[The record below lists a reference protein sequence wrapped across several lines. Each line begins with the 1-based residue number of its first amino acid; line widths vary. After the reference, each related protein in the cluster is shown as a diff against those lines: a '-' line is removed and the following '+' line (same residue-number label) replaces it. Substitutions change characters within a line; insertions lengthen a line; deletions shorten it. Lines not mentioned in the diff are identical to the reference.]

1 MTRKKIPKRDKIRG
15 ICAVACLAV
24 VLVGICAAS
33 IYMERQRTA
42 PQQTVHA
49 TESPVVETAV
59 DTADYERNP
68 NTKAYLFLG
77 IDKDDP
83 VRAHPGDGGQADTQL
98 LLVVDSS
105 AQTWRL
111 LPINRDTLTDVN
123 VLGVLGDV
131 LSTQRQQI
139 ALAHAYGDGLRKSCR
154 NAVTA
159 VSHLLGDCKI
169 EGYYALN
176 MGGISALVDS
186 IGGITVTV
194 PHDYTN
200 LDPAFV
206 EGAQLNLDGK
216 QAYKLLRSRHGVDDQ
231 TNIARMARQNAVLEA
246 ATQKLASLSND
257 DLLIA
262 FSTVSDYAVTDM
274 GSAEIL
280 QLKEIMGQYQ
290 QFSSLQIEGEAFLQG
305 EYMAFEPD
313 ANSLQDVILQL
324 FYIKKEMR

>member
-1 MTRKKIPKRDKIRG
+1 MTRKKIPKRDKVQMICVILGVAAVLIGISFAIR
-15 ICAVACLAV
+15 
-24 VLVGICAAS
+24 
-33 IYMERQRTA
+33 YMEGQRAA

-49 TESPVVETAV
+49 TESPVAETAV
-59 DTADYERNP
+59 YVADYERNP
-68 NTKAYLFLG
+68 NTTAYLFLG

-98 LLVVDSS
+98 LLVLDSA

-139 ALAHAYGDGLRKSCR
+139 ALAHAYGDGMRKSCR

-159 VSHLLGDCKI
+159 VSNLLGGCEI

-176 MGGISALVDS
+176 MGGLAELVDS
-186 IGGITVTV
+186 IGGITVTI

-206 EGAQLNLDGK
+206 EGARLNLDGK
-216 QAYKLLRSRHGVDDQ
+216 QAYKLLRSRHSVDDQ
-231 TNIARMARQNAVLEA
+231 TNIARMARQNVVLEA
-246 ATQKLASLSND
+246 AIQKLGSLSSD
-257 DLLIA
+257 DLIIA
-262 FSTVSDYAVTDM
+262 FNAVSDYTVTDM

-280 QLKEIMGQYQ
+280 KLKEIMEQYQ
-290 QFSSLQIEGEAFLQG
+290 QLPSLHIEGEAFLQG
-305 EYMAFEPD
+305 EFMAFEPD
-313 ANSLQDVILQL
+313 ADSLQNAILQL
-324 FYIKKEMR
+324 FYTKKEMR

>member
-1 MTRKKIPKRDKIRG
+1 MSATALG
-15 ICAVACLAV
+15 VAAVF
-24 VLVGICAAS
+24 VGVYFATKHIESQRS
-33 IYMERQRTA
+33 I
-42 PQQTVHA
+42 PQQQVPYVAMETSA
-49 TESPVVETAV
+49 DAATAV
-59 DTADYERNP
+59 FEDTGYERNP
-68 NTKAYLFLG
+68 NVKAYLFLG
-77 IDKDDP
+77 VDKDDP
-83 VRAHPGDGGQADTQL
+83 VRARPGDGGQADTQL

-105 AQTWRL
+105 AQTWQL

-123 VLGVLGDV
+123 VLGILGDV

-159 VSHLLGDCKI
+159 VSHLLGDCEI

-194 PHDYTN
+194 PNDYTN

-206 EGAQLNLDGK
+206 EGARLNLDGK

-231 TNIARMARQNAVLEA
+231 TNIARMARQNVMLEA
-246 ATQKLASLSND
+246 AIDKLHTLSNND
-257 DLLIA
+257 IIVA
-262 FSTVSDYAVTDM
+262 FNTVSDYTVTDL

-280 QLKEIMGQYQ
+280 QLKEEMEQYQ
-290 QFSSLQIEGEAFLQG
+290 QLPSLHIEGKAFLQG

-313 ANSLQDVILQL
+313 ASSLQEVILQL
-324 FYIKKEMR
+324 FYTEKK

>member
-1 MTRKKIPKRDKIRG
+1 MICVILGVAAVLIGVSFAIR
-15 ICAVACLAV
+15 
-24 VLVGICAAS
+24 
-33 IYMERQRTA
+33 YMEKQRTA

-49 TESPVVETAV
+49 TESPVAETAV
-59 DTADYERNP
+59 YAADYERNP
-68 NTKAYLFLG
+68 NTTAYLFLG

-98 LLVVDSS
+98 LLVLDSA

-139 ALAHAYGDGLRKSCR
+139 ALAHAYGDGMRKSCR

-159 VSHLLGDCKI
+159 VSNLLGGCEI

-176 MGGISALVDS
+176 MGGLAELVDS
-186 IGGITVTV
+186 IGGITVTI

-206 EGAQLNLDGK
+206 EGARLNLDGT
-216 QAYKLLRSRHGVDDQ
+216 QAYKLLRSRHSVDDQ
-231 TNIARMARQNAVLEA
+231 TNIARMARQNVVLEA
-246 ATQKLASLSND
+246 AIQKLGSLSSD
-257 DLLIA
+257 DLVIA
-262 FSTVSDYAVTDM
+262 FNAVSDYAVTDM

-280 QLKEIMGQYQ
+280 KLKDLMGQYQ
-290 QFSSLQIEGEAFLQG
+290 QLPSLQIEGEAFLQG